1 MRAHTVTTM
10 FRRKRSAR
18 RVAAIVLAACSLA
31 IPASAGAYTS
41 PNAIT
46 GGAEQ
51 SSQPAAGSGQSSLN
65 AITQGSSAP
74 SAPSAAGE
82 LTSAHQVDPGN
93 PAYLSATAGEADVSS
108 SSADDGFDW
117 SSAVIGAG
125 VAMAGL
131 ALGGAAF
138 LTARRRTTVSPASSS

>member
-1 MRAHTVTTM
+1 MRAHTVTNM
-10 FRRKRSAR
+10 FRRQRSAR
-18 RVAAIVLAACSLA
+18 RAAAIVLAACSLA
-31 IPASAGAYTS
+31 IPASAAAYTS

-46 GGAEQ
+46 GGSE
-51 SSQPAAGSGQSSLN
+51 SSQPAEGSGQSSVN
-65 AITQGSSAP
+65 AIAQGSSAP
-74 SAPSAAGE
+74 SAPSSVQ
-82 LTSAHQVDPGN
+82 SAHQVDPGN

-117 SSAVIGAG
+117 SSAVVGAG
-125 VAMAGL
+125 AAMALL